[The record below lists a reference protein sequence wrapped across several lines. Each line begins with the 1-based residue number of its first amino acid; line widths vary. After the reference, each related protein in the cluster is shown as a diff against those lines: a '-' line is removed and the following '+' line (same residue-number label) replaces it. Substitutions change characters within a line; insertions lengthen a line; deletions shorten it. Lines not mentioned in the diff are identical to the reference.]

1 MQDAL
6 YSTSTET
13 TMVARTTAAKTER
26 VSTTQHAIQK
36 GKSSSQRYVFFI
48 LNPFFLNYPMVY
60 LKIFH
65 YCVVL
70 KKNEDKS
77 DVHTNNLIH

>member
-13 TMVARTTAAKTER
+13 TMVARTTAATTER
-26 VSTTQHAIQK
+26 ISTAQHAIQK
-36 GKSSSQRYVFFI
+36 GNSLSRRYVFFI
-48 LNPFFLNYPMVY
+48 LNPFFLNYLMVFM
-60 LKIFH
+60 KILH

-70 KKNEDKS
+70 KKKEDFS
-77 DVHTNNLIH
+77 DVHTNNSIH